1 MSELPEVYCFMLE
14 SMDGKA
20 TGEWLD
26 TPEGEK
32 CGKIYFQKEYSF
44 DCKSILSGRATFESD
59 FNEPI
64 DLSKFK
70 DSKIEKKDFVAE
82 KKNGYYSVI
91 IDRQGKI
98 KWKEGFFCYW
108 KEYNRNQESQMI
120 TILAEDEVKDDY
132 LAYLQSIG
140 VSYIFG
146 GKNNIDL
153 KVALKKLKSLFGI
166 DKLLLEGGPTTN
178 QYFFKENLVSKIFL
192 IKAPIISQSG
202 SKNVFGDACLSFWKL
217 DNCEILDDKSSLLLS
232 YSKVK

>member
-26 TPEGEK
+26 SPEGEK

-82 KKNGYYSVI
+82 KKNGYYSIV
-91 IDRQGKI
+91 
-98 KWKEGFFCYW
+98 
-108 KEYNRNQESQMI
+108 
-120 TILAEDEVKDDY
+120 
-132 LAYLQSIG
+132 
-140 VSYIFG
+140 
-146 GKNNIDL
+146 
-153 KVALKKLKSLFGI
+153 I
-166 DKLLLEGGPTTN
+166 DK
-178 QYFFKENLVSKIFL
+178 
-192 IKAPIISQSG
+192 
-202 SKNVFGDACLSFWKL
+202 
-217 DNCEILDDKSSLLLS
+217 
-232 YSKVK
+232 